1 MQSILVVD
9 DKKENLV
16 ALESLLDRPD
26 LELLKAD
33 NGNDALRLLLK
44 HDVALALLD
53 VQMPIMSGFEM
64 AELMRKNKKTQSIP
78 IIFITENGDKRDAF
92 RGYELGAVD
101 FLAKPIQRDVLLSKV
116 NVFLELDRQKR
127 DLALQLAEI
136 QQLKQQNE
144 MLLHALG
151 DAVVA
156 VDSQGII
163 SFCNPALQHLFAIDT
178 TGLVG
183 KPINELIFENAEGV
197 RTAWGT
203 GKIYAATSQGER
215 FPRTRNYYVKTASG
229 FVEAE
234 IHASP
239 VASADQEFAGAVV
252 TLRAIATE
260 ADDESDLTEDIA
272 KAGRRHT
279 RRRVGAVL
287 RVFDRTNG
295 KNLGRLLNVS
305 MDGFKLSS
313 REDLKIRRLYEVSM
327 ILPEPLAGSNT
338 LSFDAEPVW
347 SQPSDDVSGEHKVGF
362 RIVCISPNDA
372 KVLAK
377 MIERF

>member
-1 MQSILVVD
+1 MQRILVVD
-9 DKKENLV
+9 DKRENLV
-16 ALESLLDRPD
+16 ALETLLDRPD

-33 NGNDALRLLLK
+33 NGNDGLRLLLK

-53 VQMPIMSGFEM
+53 VQMPVMSGFEM

-78 IIFITENGDKRDAF
+78 IIFITANGDKRDVF

-101 FLAKPIQRDVLLSKV
+101 FLAKPIQREVLVSKV
-116 NVFLELDRQKR
+116 NVFLDLDNQRR

-136 QQLKQQNE
+136 QHLKQQNE

-156 VDSQGII
+156 VDAKGVVG
-163 SFCNPALQHLFAIDT
+163 FANPALHHLFNLDT
-178 TGLVG
+178 SDVVG
-183 KPINELIFENAEGV
+183 RPLNDFLFENAEGV
-197 RTAWGT
+197 RTPWGT
-203 GKIYAATSQGER
+203 CRIYTATRHGEKLPRSQN
-215 FPRTRNYYVKTASG
+215 FFVRTESG

-234 IHASP
+234 VLAAP
-239 VASADQEFAGAVV
+239 VASPDQQFSGVV
-252 TLRAIATE
+252 ITLRAALHEDVADLPEDLDKTE
-260 ADDESDLTEDIA
+260 Q
-272 KAGRRHT
+272 RQT
-279 RRRVGAVL
+279 RRRIGAML

-305 MDGFKLSS
+305 MEGFKLGS
-313 REDLKIRRLYEVSM
+313 REEMTVRRIYEVSM

-338 LSFDAEPVW
+338 LSFDAEPIW
-347 SQPSDDVSGEHKVGF
+347 CEPADDIPGEYRVGF
-362 RIVCISPNDA
+362 KIVNISANDS

-377 MIERF
+377 MIEKY

>member
-16 ALESLLDRPD
+16 ALETLLDRPD

-33 NGNDALRLLLK
+33 NGNDGLRLLLK

-78 IIFITENGDKRDAF
+78 IIFITANGDKRDIF

-101 FLAKPIQRDVLLSKV
+101 FLSKPIQREILLSKV
-116 NVFLELDRQKR
+116 NVFLDLDNQRR

-136 QQLKQQNE
+136 QRLKQQNE

-151 DAVVA
+151 DAVIA
-156 VDSQGII
+156 VDAKGVIG
-163 SFCNPALQHLFAIDT
+163 FANPALHHLFGIEASAAV
-178 TGLVG
+178 GRPLVDV
-183 KPINELIFENAEGV
+183 LFENSEGV
-197 RTAWGT
+197 RTPWGT
-203 GKIYAATSQGER
+203 CRIFTATRHGEKLQR
-215 FPRTRNYYVKTASG
+215 AQNFFVKTASG

-234 IHASP
+234 VHAAP
-239 VASADQEFAGAVV
+239 VASPEQQFAGAVI
-252 TLRAIATE
+252 TLRMASQE
-260 ADDESDLTEDIA
+260 SVADLPEDLD
-272 KAGRRHT
+272 KAEQRQT
-279 RRRVGAVL
+279 RRRIGAVL

-305 MDGFKLSS
+305 MDGFKLAS
-313 REDLKIRRLYEVSM
+313 REDMTIRRVYEVSM

-338 LSFDAEPVW
+338 LSFDAEPIW
-347 SQPSDDVSGEHKVGF
+347 CQPADDTPGEYRVGF
-362 RIVCISPNDA
+362 RIVNISQNDS

-377 MIERF
+377 MIEKY

>member
-78 IIFITENGDKRDAF
+78 IIFITANGDKRDAF

-136 QQLKQQNE
+136 Q
-144 MLLHALG
+144 
-151 DAVVA
+151 
-156 VDSQGII
+156 
-163 SFCNPALQHLFAIDT
+163 
-178 TGLVG
+178 
-183 KPINELIFENAEGV
+183 
-197 RTAWGT
+197 
-203 GKIYAATSQGER
+203 AA
-215 FPRTRNYYVKTASG
+215 
-229 FVEAE
+229 
-234 IHASP
+234 
-239 VASADQEFAGAVV
+239 
-252 TLRAIATE
+252 
-260 ADDESDLTEDIA
+260 
-272 KAGRRHT
+272 
-279 RRRVGAVL
+279 
-287 RVFDRTNG
+287 
-295 KNLGRLLNVS
+295 
-305 MDGFKLSS
+305 
-313 REDLKIRRLYEVSM
+313 
-327 ILPEPLAGSNT
+327 
-338 LSFDAEPVW
+338 
-347 SQPSDDVSGEHKVGF
+347 
-362 RIVCISPNDA
+362 
-372 KVLAK
+372 
-377 MIERF
+377 